1 MRLKLNAK
9 HTVAACFTGATVQ
22 AIVINFSPLL
32 FYRFEKEF
40 NVSLSK
46 ISLLIAISFVT
57 QLIMD
62 FTASRLPSLFKGRAM
77 VVTGQVLSAAGLLCT
92 AGLTKIMSPYPAL
105 IISTTIAAFGSGI
118 VEVVGN
124 PLIESCPVENKNRI
138 LSFMHSFFCWG
149 HVFTVAV
156 STLFFYVFGIENWR
170 ILACL
175 WAIVPAL
182 NALAFTVVPL
192 FEVEAEPPTDRKKRS
207 VFHSFTFVALFIL
220 MVCGGAAE
228 QAMSQWASSFAEMGL
243 GVSKSVGDLLGPCAF
258 AVLMGIARVIYA
270 KRSDRMNL
278 PRFMTLCSVLCIISY
293 LIAALAPIPILSLI
307 GCALCGFAVGIMWPG
322 TLCLA
327 TERIPDGGV
336 KMFALLALAGDVG
349 CTVGPTAV
357 GWIADAAG
365 NNLKLSF
372 AVSTVFPAV
381 MILFI
386 ALLTL
391 KRKKNK
397 EQNLQ

>member
-1 MRLKLNAK
+1 MKLNAK

-46 ISLLIAISFVT
+46 ISLLIAISFIT

-62 FTASRLPSLFKGRAM
+62 FAASRLPSVFRGRAM
-77 VVTGQVLSAAGLLCT
+77 VVMGQVLSAVGLLCT
-92 AGLTKIMSPYPAL
+92 AILTKIMSPYPAL

-170 ILACL
+170 ILACI
-175 WAIVPAL
+175 WALVPTL
-182 NALAFTVVPL
+182 NAVAFMFVPL
-192 FEVEAEPPTDRKKRS
+192 YEVDAEPPTDKKKRS
-207 VFHSFTFVALFIL
+207 VFHSFTFVALFVL

-258 AVLMGIARVIYA
+258 AILMGIARVIYA
-270 KRSDRMNL
+270 KRSDKMNL
-278 PRFMTLCSVLCIISY
+278 PRFMIVCSALCIVSY
-293 LIAALAPIPILSLI
+293 LIAALAPLPIISLI

-372 AVSTVFPAV
+372 TVSTVFPAV

-386 ALLTL
+386 VLLTV
-391 KRKKNK
+391 KRKKVKN
-397 EQNLQ
+397 QNLQ

>member
-1 MRLKLNAK
+1 MKLNAK

-46 ISLLIAISFVT
+46 ISLLIAISFIT

-62 FTASRLPSLFKGRAM
+62 FAASRLPSVFRGRAM
-77 VVTGQVLSAAGLLCT
+77 VVMGQVLSAVGLLCT
-92 AGLTKIMSPYPAL
+92 AILTKIMSPYPAL

-124 PLIESCPVENKNRI
+124 PLIESCPVENKNRM

-170 ILACL
+170 ILACI
-175 WAIVPAL
+175 WALVPTL
-182 NALAFTVVPL
+182 NAVAFMFVPL
-192 FEVEAEPPTDRKKRS
+192 YEVDAEPPTDKKKRS
-207 VFHSFTFVALFIL
+207 VFHSFTFVALFVL

-258 AVLMGIARVIYA
+258 AILMGIARVIYA
-270 KRSDRMNL
+270 KRSDKMNL
-278 PRFMTLCSVLCIISY
+278 PRFMIVCSALCIVSY
-293 LIAALAPIPILSLI
+293 LIAALAPLPIISLI

-372 AVSTVFPAV
+372 TVSTVFPAV

-386 ALLTL
+386 VLLTV
-391 KRKKNK
+391 KRKKVKN
-397 EQNLQ
+397 QNLQ

>member
-1 MRLKLNAK
+1 MKLNAK

-62 FTASRLPSLFKGRAM
+62 FAASRLPSVFRGRAM
-77 VVTGQVLSAAGLLCT
+77 VVTGQVLSAVGLLCT

-105 IISTTIAAFGSGI
+105 IISTTVAAFGSGI

-156 STLFFYVFGIENWR
+156 STLFFHVFGIENWR

-175 WAIVPAL
+175 WAIVPTL
-182 NALAFTVVPL
+182 NAIAFMFVPL
-192 FEVEAEPPTDRKKRS
+192 YEVEAEPTADKKKRS

-220 MVCGGAAE
+220 MICGGAAE

-258 AVLMGIARVIYA
+258 AILMGIARVIYA
-270 KRSDRMNL
+270 KRSDKMNL
-278 PRFMTLCSVLCIISY
+278 PRFMTVCSALCIASY
-293 LIAALAPIPILSLI
+293 LIAALAPLPIISLI

-336 KMFALLALAGDVG
+336 KMFALLALAGDIG

-357 GWIADAAG
+357 GWIADAAE
-365 NNLKLSF
+365 NDLKLPF
-372 AVSTVFPAV
+372 IISTVFPAV

-386 ALLTL
+386 TLLTL
-391 KRKKNK
+391 KRKKEKNRNV
-397 EQNLQ
+397 Q